1 MGIVTT
7 NKVKEYL
14 RTIQPIVDDEL
25 IEMGLLNIIDGEKY
39 YAFGSIK
46 IKEEIQKRLLKEK
59 YNIDWDGPE
68 DNTIDIFY

>member
-14 RTIQPIVDDEL
+14 RVINPIVDEEL
-25 IEMGLLNIIDGEKY
+25 IKMGLLNIVDGEKY
-39 YAFGSIK
+39 YAFGSNK

-59 YNIDWDGPE
+59 YDIDWDGPE

>member
-7 NKVKEYL
+7 NKVKDYL
-14 RTIQPIVDDEL
+14 REIQPLVDSEL

-39 YAFGSIK
+39 YAFGSNK
-46 IKEEIQKRLLKEK
+46 IKEEIQHKLLKEK
-59 YNIDWDGPE
+59 YNVEWDGPE